1 MRIVRALQRST
12 GRVHRDTGGQ
22 TAIAF
27 VLTLLFIFTL
37 FALAFDAG
45 VWFFDHR
52 TAQNQSEAAALA
64 ATQYLPAADTT
75 AAAAAADEAL
85 VANGSDASERSCLEF
100 EDRNGDGR
108 YETARVCVERNS
120 AGVFSNLSGV
130 TFVTVSAAA
139 TATIG
144 PVDIANV
151 MPWGVVPPDPTCDEI
166 GEVCENDLD
175 GDGTLEVCG
184 AYLDCPWGLPE
195 DQLYAFKVSGTIT
208 PGNFGAIAA
217 CGNGAVNYVECIN
230 GELVSGFYE
239 EGETV
244 EVETQTGNLGQN
256 TNSALTDRYP
266 ASTWAACDVAGTPDP
281 ATGLDPD
288 GHADAI
294 DRYVDD
300 PVPGCEQRLV
310 MVPIILEFPQGSSD
324 DITVLG
330 VGVFAI
336 ASWDRTAPW
345 GDAEGTDADE
355 CGTAAGGGYACGMVW
370 GYFMQDARP
379 PEFLLERI
387 GDTDNPFAPLLIA
400 LVE

>member
-1 MRIVRALQRST
+1 MTILHRLRSPSMHL
-12 GRVHRDTGGQ
+12 HREQGGQ

-27 VLTLLFIFTL
+27 VLTLLFVFVL

-52 TAQNQSEAAALA
+52 TAQNQVEAAALA
-64 ATQYLPAADTT
+64 AVQQLPATDTT
-75 AAAAAADEAL
+75 AATTAADEAL
-85 VANGSDASERSCLEF
+85 IANGANAAERSCLEF
-100 EDRNGDGR
+100 DDHNGDGR
-108 YETARVCVERNS
+108 YETARVCVQRNS
-120 AGVFSNLSGV
+120 PGVFSNLSGV

-139 TATIG
+139 TATVG
-144 PVDIANV
+144 PVDISNV
-151 MPWGVVPPDPTCDEI
+151 MPWAVVPPDASCDTFGEI
-166 GEVCENDLD
+166 CQNDLD

-184 AYLDCPWGLPE
+184 GFLDCPWGLPL
-195 DQLYAFKVSGTIT
+195 DKLYAFKVSGTIT

-217 CGNGAVNYVECIN
+217 CGNGAVNYRDCIN
-230 GELVSGFYE
+230 GETVSGFYE

-244 EVETQTGNLGQN
+244 EAETQTGNLGQN

-266 ASTWAACDVAGTPDP
+266 ASTWAACDVASTPDP
-281 ATGLDPD
+281 VTGLDPV
-288 GHADAI
+288 GHGDAI

-300 PVPGCEQRLV
+300 PVPGCETRLV
-310 MVPIILEFPQGSSD
+310 MVPIIVEFPQGSSD

-330 VGVFAI
+330 VAVFGI
-336 ASWDRTAPW
+336 ASWDRNAPW
-345 GDAEGTDADE
+345 GDAEGTTSDE
-355 CGTAAGGGYACGMVW
+355 CGAAAGGGYECGMVW

-387 GDTDNPFAPLLIA
+387 GDSDNPFAPLLIA